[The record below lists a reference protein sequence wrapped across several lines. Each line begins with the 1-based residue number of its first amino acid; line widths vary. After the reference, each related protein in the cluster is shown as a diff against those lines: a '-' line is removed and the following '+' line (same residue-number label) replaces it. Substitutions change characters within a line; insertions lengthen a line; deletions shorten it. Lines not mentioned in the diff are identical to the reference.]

1 MSAAA
6 PVIALTGGIGSG
18 KSTVADLLG
27 RHGAVVIDTDAIA
40 HELTAAN
47 QPGTRAIAHEFGTEY
62 LDEQGRLDRKRM
74 RELVFSDAAAKRR
87 LEALLHPLIRSE
99 VASRIADCNGKSPV
113 EVPYIVLV
121 VPLLVET
128 SAYRELARRVLVVDC
143 DEELQVARVMRR
155 SGLTPDAVRAI
166 MGNQVSR
173 ARRLEHADDD
183 RLAVGAEAGPESL
196 AVPANLNRS
205 GGTPCSGRSSPRSG
219 CSAARC

>member
-173 ARRLEHADDD
+173 ARRLEHADDVVRND
-183 RLAVGAEAGPESL
+183 GDLAALESAVAALHDQYVRL
-196 AVPANLNRS
+196 R
-205 GGTPCSGRSSPRSG
+205 TDGR
-219 CSAARC
+219 